1 MIPVTIIFDCYKIV
15 PQLKEIHVQLT
26 IQALNG
32 SLLRS
37 IRISY
42 VWLSAHME
50 IDSSNDGLISLQLAI
65 PSAPGSYLL
74 SYESEA
80 SDSLQSYAGSVVI
93 VIEEDDV
100 SAAQGIGI
108 IGLAVGSCLSIS
120 LVSIPLIRRRYML
133 T

>member
-1 MIPVTIIFDCYKIV
+1 MPVIILFDYYEIV
-15 PQLKEIHVQLT
+15 PQLKEIHVHLT

-37 IRISY
+37 IAISY

-50 IDSSNDGLISLQLAI
+50 IDSSNDGFINLQLAI
-65 PSAPGSYLL
+65 PSEQGSYLL

-93 VIEEDDV
+93 VIEDADV
-100 SAAQGIGI
+100 SAAQGVGI
-108 IGLAVGSCLSIS
+108 IGLAVGFCLSIS
-120 LVSIPLIRRRYML
+120 LVSIPLIRHRHIL